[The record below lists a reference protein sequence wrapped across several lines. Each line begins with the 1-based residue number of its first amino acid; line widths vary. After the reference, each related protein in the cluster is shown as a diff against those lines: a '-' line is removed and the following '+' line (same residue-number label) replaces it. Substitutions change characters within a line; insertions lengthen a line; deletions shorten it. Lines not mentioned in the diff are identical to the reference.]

1 MTRPGPIARL
11 ASALGA
17 LNLLLLALR
26 IPATMFG
33 VGWAVVAMALIVSP
47 LGVICAVVARTRE
60 GDHASRRAADRAVWR
75 SAGSLAV
82 QLLLL
87 LVLGS

>member
-11 ASALGA
+11 ASACGA
-17 LNLLLLALR
+17 LNLLLLAVR

-33 VGWAVVAMALIVSP
+33 VGWAVVALALILSP
-47 LGVICAVVARTRE
+47 IGVIFAAVARVRE
-60 GDHASRRAADRAVWR
+60 RDEASRRAADRAVLR
-75 SAGSLAV
+75 SGGSLAV